1 MKFRKRRGLRDYCA
15 QNETAGTA
23 KTAMLLHIAVFAIEK
38 LSRLRQNP
46 FSHVHFEKLYQ
57 LL

>member
-1 MKFRKRRGLRDYCA
+1 MKFRKKAWTARLP
-15 QNETAGTA
+15 QNEPAGTA
-23 KTAMLLHIAVFAIEK
+23 KTAMLLHIAVFAIE
-38 LSRLRQNP
+38 SYFRLRQDP